1 MEYPLP
7 TERDADHLYSIQ
19 TDEPRYI
26 WAGTTNLKP
35 QVLMGIACPELVGFF
50 FDRMGNLVEVQ
61 KRPLEF
67 LQPSGT
73 FRDEGPSGGAIRGLY
88 VYDERIEDRLSEWQ
102 REIDFRT
109 QTITV
114 KRFLDATSG
123 IGITDYPVDYFQQVL
138 DDANVTA
145 EEKESIV
152 QKAVAQWEADGQFV
166 LYWSGCDYWLNRKGE
181 VVAS

>member
-1 MEYPLP
+1 
-7 TERDADHLYSIQ
+7 
-19 TDEPRYI
+19 
-26 WAGTTNLKP
+26 
-35 QVLMGIACPELVGFF
+35 MGIVCPELVGFF

-61 KRPLEF
+61 KRHLEF
-67 LQPSGT
+67 LQPSGES
-73 FRDEGPSGGAIRGLY
+73 RDVGPFGGAFRRLY

-114 KRFLDATSG
+114 KRFLDAASFV
-123 IGITDYPVDYFQQVL
+123 GITDYPDYFQQVL

-145 EEKESIV
+145 EEKESIL
-152 QKAVAQWEADGQFV
+152 QNAVAQWEADEQFV
-166 LYWSGCDYWLNRKGE
+166 LYWSGCDYWLNREGE